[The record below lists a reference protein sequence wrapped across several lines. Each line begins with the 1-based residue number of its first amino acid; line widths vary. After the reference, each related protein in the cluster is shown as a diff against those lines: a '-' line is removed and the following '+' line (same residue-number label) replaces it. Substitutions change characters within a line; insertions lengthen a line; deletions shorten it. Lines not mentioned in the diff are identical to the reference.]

1 MNETQTTSLLSLKET
16 FKRSFGI
23 YFNHFGKIA
32 LVSIVPNALAFILWR
47 IFQAL
52 FTIGRLN
59 AGSFNAFISITNIAF
74 VVSMILLIALI
85 VVALYGV
92 VAMIY
97 LIVHHEKTT
106 VIGVF
111 EHAFQYLWRYLLQ
124 SIFVALYGAA
134 GIAFGAIIVIIIG
147 GVILGFLSY
156 DLMNSIFI
164 WLTLIPTLLGLLF
177 SSMLL
182 FAQFSIIE
190 KNHHV
195 RESVRYSWALTRPVW
210 SGFIWR
216 IIVISFAFT
225 FISIALQA
233 LNFLGS
239 LISILTLTP
248 FGVIYLYVLY
258 ADRAG
263 IAILQDTQEVP
274 ALVSKKA

>member
-1 MNETQTTSLLSLKET
+1 MNETQTTPLLSLKET

-32 LVSIVPNALAFILWR
+32 LVSIVPNALVFILWR

-59 AGSFNAFISITNIAF
+59 AGSFNAFVSITNIAF
-74 VVSMILLIALI
+74 VVSMILLVALI
-85 VVALYGV
+85 IVALYGV

-111 EHAFQYLWRYLLQ
+111 EHAFRYLWKYLLQ

-134 GIAFGAIIVIIIG
+134 GIAFGAVIMLII

-190 KNHHV
+190 KNHSV
-195 RESVRYSWALTRPVW
+195 RESVRYSWSLTRPVW
-210 SGFIWR
+210 SSFIWR
-216 IIVISFAFT
+216 IIVVSFAFT
-225 FISIALQA
+225 FISIALQS
-233 LNFLGS
+233 LNLLGS

-258 ADRAG
+258 ADRVG
-263 IAILQDTQEVP
+263 IAILQDTQEAP
-274 ALVSKKA
+274 ALVSNKA

>member
-1 MNETQTTSLLSLKET
+1 MNETQTTPLLSLKET

-32 LVSIVPNALAFILWR
+32 LVSIVPNALVFILWR

-59 AGSFNAFISITNIAF
+59 AGSFSAFVSITNIAF
-74 VVSMILLIALI
+74 VVSMILLVALI
-85 VVALYGV
+85 IVALYGV

-111 EHAFQYLWRYLLQ
+111 EHAFRYLWKYLLQ

-134 GIAFGAIIVIIIG
+134 GIVFGAVIMLII

-195 RESVRYSWALTRPVW
+195 RESVRYSWSLTRPVW

-216 IIVISFAFT
+216 IIVVSFAFT
-225 FISIALQA
+225 IISIALQS
-233 LNFLGS
+233 LNLLGS

-263 IAILQDTQEVP
+263 IAILQDTQEAP
-274 ALVSKKA
+274 ALGSNKA

>member
-1 MNETQTTSLLSLKET
+1 MNETQTTPLLSLKET

-32 LVSIVPNALAFILWR
+32 LVSIVPNALVFILWR

-59 AGSFNAFISITNIAF
+59 AGSFSAFVSITNIAF
-74 VVSMILLIALI
+74 VVSMILLVALI
-85 VVALYGV
+85 IVALYGV

-111 EHAFQYLWRYLLQ
+111 EHAFRYLWKYLLQ

-134 GIAFGAIIVIIIG
+134 GIAFGAVIMLII

-195 RESVRYSWALTRPVW
+195 RESVRYSWSLTRPVW
-210 SGFIWR
+210 SSFIWR
-216 IIVISFAFT
+216 IIVVSFAFT
-225 FISIALQA
+225 FISIALQS
-233 LNFLGS
+233 LNLLGS

-258 ADRAG
+258 ADRVG
-263 IAILQDTQEVP
+263 IAILQDTQEAP
-274 ALVSKKA
+274 ALVSNKA